1 MSKRDYYEVLGV
13 DRKANDRDISRAY
26 RKLAVKYH
34 PDSNPGDDQ
43 ATSMFKEASEA
54 YEVLNDAEKRQVYD
68 KYGHAGIEQGGGGAG
83 FSDVEDIFDAFGDM
97 FGGAFGDMFTGGR
110 QGRRRPRKGS
120 RIDVE
125 LQLDLE
131 EAARGISKT
140 IQFERAEKCA
150 SCKGSGSSPGSQTQ
164 TCQRCAGRGQVVQSA
179 GILRVQTTCQSC
191 AGTGELITDPCKNCS
206 GQCFVGNVV
215 KLDVQIP
222 PGVDEGMQVRLT
234 GEGQP
239 SPDGGPPGDCFCF
252 ITMRKHPLFERNGS
266 DLHVQVPI
274 SFTQAALG
282 ATVEIPTLAGPDQ
295 LIVPPGTQSGEV
307 FRMAKKGMPDP
318 RSGRVGSLL
327 VRVFVEVPKTLS
339 KIQEELLRTLAAE
352 EDSNVSPHRES
363 FKDKLGKFFKGDKND
378 KSEASAR

>member
-26 RKLAVKYH
+26 RSLAIKYH
-34 PDSNPGDDQ
+34 PDSNPGDEA
-43 ATSMFKEASEA
+43 ATEKFKEASEA
-54 YEVLNDAEKRQVYD
+54 YEVLSDGEKRAVYD

-97 FGGAFGDMFTGGR
+97 FGGAFGDMFSGGSR
-110 QGRRRPRKGS
+110 KRRPRKGS

-125 LQLDLE
+125 VTLDLE
-131 EAARGISKT
+131 EASRGVSKT
-140 IQFERAEKCA
+140 IEFERAEKCA
-150 SCKGSGSSPGSQTQ
+150 SCDGSGSAPGSRTE

-191 AGTGELITDPCKNCS
+191 GGTGELITEPCKTCR
-206 GQCFVGNVV
+206 GQSFVGNRV
-215 KLDVQIP
+215 KLDVTIP
-222 PGVDEGMQVRLT
+222 AGVDNGMQVRLS

-239 SPDGGPPGDCFCF
+239 SPDGGPQGDCYCF
-252 ITMRKHPLFERNGS
+252 ISIRKHPLFDRNGS

-282 ATVEIPTLAGPDQ
+282 AVVEIPTLEGPDE
-295 LIVPPGTQSGEV
+295 LEVPPGTQSGEV
-307 FRMAKKGMPDP
+307 FRLPNKGMPDP
-318 RSGRVGSLL
+318 RGGRVGNLL

-363 FKDKLGKFFKGDKND
+363 FKDKLGKFFKTDK
-378 KSEASAR
+378 KEAPAG